1 LIAASIAATASPG
14 VRRAVSTTSLGE
26 VRPGTYVLSLGP
38 REEVSISVNLV
49 ALTILI
55 WLMRRLRT
63 WSPGPQAS

>member
-1 LIAASIAATASPG
+1 M
-14 VRRAVSTTSLGE
+14 RRAVSTTSLGE